1 MGLKL
6 GLHKC
11 LSLIFFSDDV
21 FLKMKTLVNRLEEE
35 NQKQKETITF
45 LQKRLKS
52 LSSPAKIAKKIA
64 FAGQET
70 PLSVVSVD
78 QLTSK
83 QKIDKRKIWTEEEVV
98 NFLMLKTVSPQAY
111 ELIRQ
116 NQVPQ
121 MDDRLLQ

>member
-1 MGLKL
+1 
-6 GLHKC
+6 
-11 LSLIFFSDDV
+11 
-21 FLKMKTLVNRLEEE
+21 MKTLVNRLEEE

-52 LSSPAKIAKKIA
+52 LSSPAKVAKKIA

-78 QLTSK
+78 QLTSS
-83 QKIDKRKIWTEEEVV
+83 QKLDRRKIWTEEEVV